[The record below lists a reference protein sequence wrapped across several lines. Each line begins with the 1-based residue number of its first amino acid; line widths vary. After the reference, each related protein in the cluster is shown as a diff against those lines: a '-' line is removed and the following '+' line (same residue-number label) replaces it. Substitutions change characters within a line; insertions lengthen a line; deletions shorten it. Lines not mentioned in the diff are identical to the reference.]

1 MAFTEDRDKL
11 DFYQNSKRGKILRAM
26 TINDI
31 SYWASDAFVM
41 IIFAL
46 FVVNFIDGGTASH
59 VGFAAFGYF
68 LVRALTSIPIG
79 QFFDSHKGYLDELW
93 GLAFTGFVAG
103 SLYILLSQ
111 STQLWQLYI
120 IMLLLG
126 FVSAVNLTSWRVLFY
141 NNIDKQEYAQTV
153 GIYQTA
159 AAVSYA
165 LAGALGGVI
174 GEFFGFDTVLFVGG
188 LIMFCGGFIPLMVQ
202 QYFRRIVRK
211 RTKQK
216 SEKKKAS

>member
-1 MAFTEDRDKL
+1 MAILEDRDKL

-46 FVVNFIDGGTASH
+46 FVVNFIEGGTASH

-68 LVRALTSIPIG
+68 VVRALASIPVG
-79 QFFDSHKGYLDELW
+79 QFFDSHKGHLDELY
-93 GLAFTGFVAG
+93 GLALTSFTAG
-103 SLYILLSQ
+103 TLYMLLSQ
-111 STQLWQLYI
+111 SSELWQLYLV
-120 IMLLLG
+120 MVLLG

-141 NNIDKQEYAQTV
+141 NNIDKKEYGQTV

-159 AAVSYA
+159 TAISYA

-174 GEFFGFDTVLFVGG
+174 GEFFGFDTVLLFGG
-188 LIMFCGGFIPLMVQ
+188 LVMFCGGLIPLMLRQ
-202 QYFRRIVRK
+202 HFQRRPRK
-211 RTKQK
+211 
-216 SEKKKAS
+216 S